1 MWKNFLLVAAGGAMG
16 SMLRYSFSVLAS
28 YLQWSALA
36 ATFAS
41 NILGSA
47 LIGFIMSVC
56 NNNSLFLLGTVGVC
70 GGFTTFSTF
79 SAQTFAYLQAGQYDW
94 ALGYAVFSIV
104 TCVLAVGAGMY
115 IGKLFL

>member
-1 MWKNFLLVAAGGAMG
+1 MWKNFLIVGAGGAIG
-16 SMLRYSFSVLAS
+16 SMIRYGFSVLSA

-47 LIGFIMSVC
+47 LIGFIMAIC
-56 NNNSLFLLGTVGVC
+56 GNNSLFLFGTVGIC

-79 SAQTFAYLQAGQYDW
+79 SAQTFAYLEAGQYDW

-104 TCVLAVGAGMY
+104 SCVLSVGVGLY
-115 IGKLFL
+115 LGKLFV